1 MTVVTRVYIG
11 LGSNIG
17 DRCHNLERA
26 ARELVRLGRELKT
39 SSLYETEP
47 VGVEDQPWFLNAV
60 ASLETDL
67 WPRQL
72 VRKLKQI
79 EDRLGRVPGRRFGP
93 RVIDLDLLLYG
104 DLEIDVPTLAVPH
117 PRLHL
122 RRFVLEP
129 LAELDPELRHPSLG
143 FGPKEML
150 ERLEGE
156 SDRRVRRAGPFPP
169 LD

>member
-1 MTVVTRVYIG
+1 MTRVYIG

-17 DRCHNLERA
+17 DRRRNLERA
-26 ARELVRLGRELKT
+26 ARELARLGRELKT

-143 FGPKEML
+143 LRTKEML

-156 SDRRVRRAGPFPP
+156 SDRAVRRAGPFPP